1 MDWRRTALAVF
12 SMFTGRDISGGSTIT
27 QQLIKNTTQYN
38 ETTVKRKITEIVR
51 AIRFTENNSKED
63 TIERYLNIIPLGSGC
78 EGVGSAALEYFG
90 KPVSQLTLAE
100 CASLVGIT
108 NNPSKYGPY
117 SFSRSQG
124 VNTDEIWDARQWNK
138 YRQEVILGQM
148 LKQEYITQAE
158 YDAAVAQELVFVRGE
173 NNETETDIYTWYE
186 ETVVSDVRR
195 ALKERTGLSD
205 KRISEIM
212 ARDRKSVV

>member
-1 MDWRRTALAVF
+1 
-12 SMFTGRDISGGSTIT
+12 MFLGRDISGGSTIT
-27 QQLIKNTTQYN
+27 QQLIKNMTNYN

-108 NNPSKYGPY
+108 NNPSKYGPTP
-117 SFSRSQG
+117 SPG
-124 VNTDEIWDARQWNK
+124 P
-138 YRQEVILGQM
+138 
-148 LKQEYITQAE
+148 
-158 YDAAVAQELVFVRGE
+158 RG
-173 NNETETDIYTWYE
+173 
-186 ETVVSDVRR
+186 
-195 ALKERTGLSD
+195 
-205 KRISEIM
+205 
-212 ARDRKSVV
+212 